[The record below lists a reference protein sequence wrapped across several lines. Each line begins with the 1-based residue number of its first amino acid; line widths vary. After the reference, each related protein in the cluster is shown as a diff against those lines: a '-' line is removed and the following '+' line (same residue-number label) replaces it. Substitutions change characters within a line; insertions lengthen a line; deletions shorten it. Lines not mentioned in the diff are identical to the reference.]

1 MRRPGRPGGGRG
13 YPDRMA
19 SGDDDTLDRL
29 WRSADRSPIQIEPL
43 DDHLVVEPSDDAH
56 ETRVGLIIPAQAES
70 AVRSGVVVAV
80 GDDVHGITAGDK
92 VLFPRAAGIEVRMVG
107 EPLVLVRR
115 RDLIAR
121 YTE

>member
-1 MRRPGRPGGGRG
+1 MG
-13 YPDRMA
+13 

-56 ETRVGLIIPAQAES
+56 ETRVGLIIPAQAEA

-80 GDDVHGITAGDK
+80 GEDVQGVAPGDK

-107 EPLVLVRR
+107 EPLLLVRR